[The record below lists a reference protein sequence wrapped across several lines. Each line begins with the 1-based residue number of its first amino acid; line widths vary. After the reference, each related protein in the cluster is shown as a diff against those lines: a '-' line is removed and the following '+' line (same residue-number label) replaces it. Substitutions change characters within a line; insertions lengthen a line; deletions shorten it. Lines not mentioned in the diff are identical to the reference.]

1 MISGDLRRSGGVDLR
16 EGVESSVPQDDA
28 LLNSTLRPHR
38 CGRQGHPSMRPA
50 TKRWGRRLEGPLAEV
65 ARTASAFLARSAE
78 GEAPSYGSNAA
89 ALSLYSQQRWR
100 RVLTRVLVP
109 TCFASTCC
117 HGASAPRAMIQSPW
131 PERCGSQRP
140 MGRCAGRHAQALLI
154 NTQIRA
160 LAPRA
165 FISAFSCRCSVGS
178 NSPYSHSAAG
188 GRRAVS
194 TRIRISCTPQ
204 GAATTWTSPMD
215 CVCGRGGQFA
225 VQRII
230 EQDEM
235 SV

>member
-1 MISGDLRRSGGVDLR
+1 MISGGRAASISER
-16 EGVESSVPQDDA
+16 ESSLA
-28 LLNSTLRPHR
+28 FLKMTHYSTQPLRPHR
-38 CGRQGHPSMRPA
+38 RGRQGHPSMLPA

-140 MGRCAGRHAQALLI
+140 MGRCAGRHAQALHRSEHWRREHSFPHSVVVVLSARTARTAI
-154 NTQIRA
+154 QRLVDGAQSPRGSASRA
-160 LAPRA
+160 
-165 FISAFSCRCSVGS
+165 
-178 NSPYSHSAAG
+178 
-188 GRRAVS
+188 
-194 TRIRISCTPQ
+194 
-204 GAATTWTSPMD
+204 AATTWTSPMD

>member
-1 MISGDLRRSGGVDLR
+1 MISGGRAASISER
-16 EGVESSVPQDDA
+16 ESSLA
-28 LLNSTLRPHR
+28 FLKMTHYSTQPLRPHR
-38 CGRQGHPSMRPA
+38 RGRQGHPSMLPA

-140 MGRCAGRHAQALLI
+140 MGRCAGRHAQALHRSEHWRREHSFPHSVVVVLSARTARTAI
-154 NTQIRA
+154 QRLVDGAQSPRGSASRA
-160 LAPRA
+160 HRKAPPPHGPARWTVFVA
-165 FISAFSCRCSVGS
+165 GVDSLLFS
-178 NSPYSHSAAG
+178 
-188 GRRAVS
+188 VS
-194 TRIRISCTPQ
+194 LSRMR
-204 GAATTWTSPMD
+204 
-215 CVCGRGGQFA
+215 
-225 VQRII
+225 
-230 EQDEM
+230 
-235 SV
+235 

>member
-1 MISGDLRRSGGVDLR
+1 MPRRPRRSRLGGSRGFPFLVPVR
-16 EGVESSVPQDDA
+16 ASPVPSVVRAPE
-28 LLNSTLRPHR
+28 NSF
-38 CGRQGHPSMRPA
+38 
-50 TKRWGRRLEGPLAEV
+50 V

-109 TCFASTCC
+109 TCSASTCC

-131 PERCGSQRP
+131 LVALWTAKVRGPLCRAR
-140 MGRCAGRHAQALLI
+140 AGA
-154 NTQIRA
+154 TQIRA
-160 LAPRA
+160 LAPS
-165 FISAFSCRCSVGS
+165 IQSAFSCRCSVGS

>member
-1 MISGDLRRSGGVDLR
+1 MISGGRAASISER
-16 EGVESSVPQDDA
+16 ESSLA
-28 LLNSTLRPHR
+28 FLKMTHYSTQPLRPHR
-38 CGRQGHPSMRPA
+38 RGRQGHPSMLPA

-131 PERCGSQRP
+131 PERCGPQRSVAAV
-140 MGRCAGRHAQALLI
+140 RRHAQALHM
-154 NTQIRA
+154 IRA
-160 LAPRA
+160 LAPSIQFPHSVVVVLSARTARTAIQRLVDGAQSPRGSASRA
-165 FISAFSCRCSVGS
+165 
-178 NSPYSHSAAG
+178 
-188 GRRAVS
+188 
-194 TRIRISCTPQ
+194 
-204 GAATTWTSPMD
+204 AATTWTSPMD

>member
-1 MISGDLRRSGGVDLR
+1 MISGGDLRRSGGVDLR

-140 MGRCAGRHAQALLI
+140 MGRCAGRHAQALHRSEHWRREHSFPHSVVVVLSARTARTAI
-154 NTQIRA
+154 QRLVDGAQSPRGSASRA
-160 LAPRA
+160 HRKAPPPHGPARWTV
-165 FISAFSCRCSVGS
+165 FVVGVDSLLFS
-178 NSPYSHSAAG
+178 
-188 GRRAVS
+188 VS
-194 TRIRISCTPQ
+194 LSRMR
-204 GAATTWTSPMD
+204 
-215 CVCGRGGQFA
+215 
-225 VQRII
+225 
-230 EQDEM
+230 
-235 SV
+235 

>member
-140 MGRCAGRHAQALLI
+140 MGRCAGRHAQALH
-154 NTQIRA
+154 RSEHWR
-160 LAPRA
+160 RA
-165 FISAFSCRCSVGS
+165 FSFRIQLSLFCRLEQPVQPFSGWWTARSLHADPHLVHTARRRHHMDQPDGLCLWSGWTVCCSA
-178 NSPYSHSAAG
+178 YH
-188 GRRAVS
+188 
-194 TRIRISCTPQ
+194 
-204 GAATTWTSPMD
+204 
-215 CVCGRGGQFA
+215 
-225 VQRII
+225 
-230 EQDEM
+230 
-235 SV
+235 

>member
-1 MISGDLRRSGGVDLR
+1 MISGGRAASISER
-16 EGVESSVPQDDA
+16 ESSLA
-28 LLNSTLRPHR
+28 FLKMTHYSTQPLRPHR
-38 CGRQGHPSMRPA
+38 RGRQGHPSMLPA

-78 GEAPSYGSNAA
+78 GEAPSFGSNAA
-89 ALSLYSQQRWR
+89 ALSLYHSREATR
-100 RVLTRVLVP
+100 PHARPRPHLLCFNVL
-109 TCFASTCC
+109 
-117 HGASAPRAMIQSPW
+117 PW
-131 PERCGSQRP
+131 SQRASRHDSIA
-140 MGRCAGRHAQALLI
+140 MAGALWIAKAHGPLRRAARAGA
-154 NTQIRA
+154 TQIRA

>member
-1 MISGDLRRSGGVDLR
+1 MISGGRAASISERESSLAFLKMTHYSTQPYARIDVGGKATRRCDLLPSGGAGDWR
-16 EGVESSVPQDDA
+16 
-28 LLNSTLRPHR
+28 
-38 CGRQGHPSMRPA
+38 
-50 TKRWGRRLEGPLAEV
+50 GPL
-65 ARTASAFLARSAE
+65 
-78 GEAPSYGSNAA
+78 
-89 ALSLYSQQRWR
+89 QRWR
-100 RVLTRVLVP
+100 EQLQLFSPALLRARRRASVP
-109 TCFASTCC
+109 TLQHSPSIHSREATRPHARPRPHLLCFNVL
-117 HGASAPRAMIQSPW
+117 PW
-131 PERCGSQRP
+131 SQRASRHDSIA
-140 MGRCAGRHAQALLI
+140 MAGALWIAKAHGPLRRAARAGA
-154 NTQIRA
+154 TQIRA

>member
-28 LLNSTLRPHR
+28 LLNSTPTPASTWETR
-38 CGRQGHPSMRPA
+38 GHPSMLPA

-131 PERCGSQRP
+131 PVALWTAKVR
-140 MGRCAGRHAQALLI
+140 GRCAGRHAQALH
-154 NTQIRA
+154 RSEHWR
-160 LAPRA
+160 RA
-165 FISAFSCRCSVGS
+165 FSFRIQLSLFCRLEQ
-178 NSPYSHSAAG
+178 P
-188 GRRAVS
+188 
-194 TRIRISCTPQ
+194 
-204 GAATTWTSPMD
+204 
-215 CVCGRGGQFA
+215 
-225 VQRII
+225 VQPFNG
-230 EQDEM
+230 
-235 SV
+235 